1 VEEAKQAKRRYLFYI
16 AQNYSYAMLRPLQQV
31 ILERGD
37 EVSWFLEGNEVDPKF
52 LKTDELRLQS
62 IDAVKAWK
70 PDAVFVPGNV
80 VPRFIPGV
88 KVGVFHG
95 FNAGKMNLKGRE
107 DHFEIRDCFDL
118 YCTQGPA
125 TTLPFLKL
133 EKKFGTFTVV
143 ETGWPAL
150 DPLFLE
156 NKDNPYIKADDPR
169 PVVLFCSTFSPQVVA
184 CKGSLFSLCVFH
196 FMNTQ

>member
-1 VEEAKQAKRRYLFYI
+1 MEEAKQAKRRYLFYI

-95 FNAGKMNLKGRE
+95 FNAGKMNHKGRE
-107 DHFEIRDCFDL
+107 DHFEM
-118 YCTQGPA
+118 Y
-125 TTLPFLKL
+125 
-133 EKKFGTFTVV
+133 
-143 ETGWPAL
+143 
-150 DPLFLE
+150 
-156 NKDNPYIKADDPR
+156 
-169 PVVLFCSTFSPQVVA
+169 
-184 CKGSLFSLCVFH
+184 
-196 FMNTQ
+196 